1 MTLRRVPSRWF
12 VLPLLVGLIVPP
24 GLVSA
29 QQEKVAALKQ
39 SLAAN
44 QKQLTQYKWVETTVM
59 SLKGEEKSRIQKQCF
74 YGPDGKVQKQL
85 LSAPAE
91 QAAPGGVKGK
101 IAAKKKEEI
110 SAAMKQAVALV
121 QSYVPPDPRR
131 IQAAKSAGNLAM
143 VPTGPNSM
151 RLDLRN
157 YVKSGDTFSIGLD
170 TAGFAVQTVSV
181 KSYLESE
188 KDAVT
193 LDVTFARLRDGLSYP
208 GNVVLNVPEQNIQV
222 VVQNSNYQRVTPAA
236 PPTAAAK
243 PATAPAPAKPSASD
257 AALDQLT
264 GPIALYPDAL
274 VAQILEASKDVSAV
288 QKFARWL
295 KSNSALKG
303 TELQDA
309 AQKAGFAAP
318 YIALA
323 PFPQV
328 VQTLVEKP
336 DWTKQLG
343 AAFTSD
349 EQAVY
354 QSIQRL
360 RAAAMALGNL
370 KTTPQQEVVTEASS
384 TGQTIILVQPANP
397 QVVYVPVYNTQTV
410 YVQQAPPPSSSSSNV
425 AAAALVGFT
434 VGIIIGASSN
444 HYYYGPYAWHGGG
457 AAYHYA
463 YERREDYVDHR
474 QDVYD
479 DRQDFRQDTYEDRQ
493 DYRQDNAPQ
502 NQAQRQS
509 AAQTNQSQRQT
520 AASSPTAQA
529 NQANRQSTAQ
539 SSQASRRST
548 ASTSGTRAAVPQ
560 RPRVRGEA
568 PAAPAAAGGRAMMT
582 APFQPVIVGVDKRAR
597 MRRPELRILAAA
609 IGVMVLL
616 VPACAPAPAP
626 DRTNFTAPDEA
637 AKALMKALT
646 TNNADELKAIFG
658 PSVEKDL
665 SSGDPVSDRHD
676 REVMALAMG
685 HAWRWAPAGS
695 DTQELV
701 IGDEKWPLPIP
712 LMKVRGGWQFDTDAG
727 REEIL
732 SRRIG
737 RNELRVIDVGR
748 DYVAMQKA
756 YASQPR
762 DGKVAGLYA
771 QKLRSAPGRQDGL
784 YWRVGEEETPS
795 PLGDLVEQAVVEG
808 YDESRGSQPLWGY
821 RFRVLTA
828 QGAAANGGARSYIVN
843 GEMSGGFALIAYPA
857 EYGRSGIM
865 TFIVNQDGVVYE
877 KDLGEDTL
885 KVAAR
890 LEVYDPDKTWAA
902 VKKPQS

>member
-1 MTLRRVPSRWF
+1 M
-12 VLPLLVGLIVPP
+12 LIVPP

-29 QQEKVAALKQ
+29 QQDKVAALKQ

-44 QKQLTQYKWVETTVM
+44 QSQLTQYKWVETTVM

-121 QSYVPPDPRR
+121 QSYVPPDPQR
-131 IQAAKSAGNLAM
+131 IQAAKAAGNLAM

-157 YVKSGDTFSIGLD
+157 YVKSGDTFSLGLD
-170 TAGFAVQTVSV
+170 TAGFAMQTVSV

-188 KDAVT
+188 KDPVT

-208 GNVVLNVPEQNIQV
+208 GNVVLNVPGENLQV
-222 VVQNSNYQRVTPAA
+222 VVQNSNYQRVVPAQPAA
-236 PPTAAAK
+236 AQKPAAAAAK

-288 QKFARWL
+288 QKFAGWL

-328 VQTLVEKP
+328 VQMMVEKP

-370 KTTPQQEVVTEASS
+370 KTTPQQEVVTDTSS
-384 TGQTIILVQPANP
+384 TGQPIILVQPANP
-397 QVVYVPVYNTQTV
+397 QVVYVPVYNTQVV
-410 YVQQAPPPSSSSSNV
+410 YVQPAPPPPPPSASSSDV

-474 QDVYD
+474 QDVYN
-479 DRQDFRQDTYEDRQ
+479 DRQDFRQDSYENRQ

-509 AAQTNQSQRQT
+509 AAQTNQAQRQT
-520 AASSPTAQA
+520 AASSPTAQS
-529 NQANRQSTAQ
+529 NQAARQSTAQ
-539 SSQASRRST
+539 TNQSARQTT
-548 ASTSGTRAAVPQ
+548 ASTSGYQ
-560 RPRVRGEA
+560 S
-568 PAAPAAAGGRAMMT
+568 GG
-582 APFQPVIVGVDKRAR
+582 
-597 MRRPELRILAAA
+597 
-609 IGVMVLL
+609 
-616 VPACAPAPAP
+616 
-626 DRTNFTAPDEA
+626 A
-637 AKALMKALT
+637 AKAQSAR
-646 TNNADELKAIFG
+646 G
-658 PSVEKDL
+658 
-665 SSGDPVSDRHD
+665 SSSRASS
-676 REVMALAMG
+676 R
-685 HAWRWAPAGS
+685 S
-695 DTQELV
+695 
-701 IGDEKWPLPIP
+701 
-712 LMKVRGGWQFDTDAG
+712 GGG
-727 REEIL
+727 
-732 SRRIG
+732 SRR
-737 RNELRVIDVGR
+737 R
-748 DYVAMQKA
+748 
-756 YASQPR
+756 
-762 DGKVAGLYA
+762 
-771 QKLRSAPGRQDGL
+771 
-784 YWRVGEEETPS
+784 
-795 PLGDLVEQAVVEG
+795 
-808 YDESRGSQPLWGY
+808 
-821 RFRVLTA
+821 
-828 QGAAANGGARSYIVN
+828 
-843 GEMSGGFALIAYPA
+843 
-857 EYGRSGIM
+857 
-865 TFIVNQDGVVYE
+865 
-877 KDLGEDTL
+877 
-885 KVAAR
+885 
-890 LEVYDPDKTWAA
+890 
-902 VKKPQS
+902 